1 MQLLLFLIVLAL
13 FGAAVG
19 FLARLLVPGPDT
31 MGFLATVALGIAGS
45 FLGGFLASLLLEGE
59 LELRGSGLIGSIL
72 GAILILLLG
81 RLLTPSTRR
90 HAR

>member
-1 MQLLLFLIVLAL
+1 
-13 FGAAVG
+13 
-19 FLARLLVPGPDT
+19 
-31 MGFLATVALGIAGS
+31 MGFFATVALGIAGS

-81 RLLTPSTRR
+81 RLFARSSRR
-90 HAR
+90 HGR